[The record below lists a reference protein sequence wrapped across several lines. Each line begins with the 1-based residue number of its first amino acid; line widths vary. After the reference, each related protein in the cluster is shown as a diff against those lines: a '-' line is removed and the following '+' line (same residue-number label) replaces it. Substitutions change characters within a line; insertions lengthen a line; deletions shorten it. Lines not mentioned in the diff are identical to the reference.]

1 MQLGKFTDFGLRV
14 MLHLGVVHPQK
25 LSVQKIATT
34 FNLSD
39 HHLAKVCS
47 TLVKAGLIRSERGRN
62 GGLRLS
68 KPPED
73 TNLGE
78 ITRVLTQNTALVEC
92 DSVGDCSCL
101 ILPVCSLYQPLK
113 KAQNAFFEE
122 LDKTSLALACGKNSG
137 LHKLLSL
144 SEQNHTSRP

>member
-14 MLHLGVVHPQK
+14 MLHLAVVHPQK
-25 LSVQKIATT
+25 LSVQKIAKT
-34 FNLSD
+34 FDLSD

-68 KPPED
+68 KPPEE
-73 TNLGE
+73 TTLGE

>member
-14 MLHLGVVHPQK
+14 MLHLAVVHPQK

-68 KPPED
+68 KPPEE
-73 TNLGE
+73 TTLGE

-137 LHKLLSL
+137 LRKLLSL

>member
-14 MLHLGVVHPQK
+14 MLHLAVVHPQK
-25 LSVQKIATT
+25 LSVQKIAKT
-34 FNLSD
+34 FDLSD

-62 GGLRLS
+62 GGLLLS
-68 KPPED
+68 KPPKD
-73 TNLGE
+73 ITLGE
-78 ITRVLTQNTALVEC
+78 IVRALSQNTALVEC
-92 DSVGDCSCL
+92 DIAGDCSCL
-101 ILPVCSLYQPLK
+101 ILPVCGFYQPLK
-113 KAQNAFFEE
+113 NAQNAFFEE

-137 LHKLLSL
+137 LRKLLSL

>member
-14 MLHLGVVHPQK
+14 MLHLAVVHPQK

-68 KPPED
+68 KPPEE
-73 TNLGE
+73 TTLGE

-122 LDKTSLALACGKNSG
+122 LDKTSLALACGKNLG

>member
-14 MLHLGVVHPQK
+14 MLHLAVVHPQK

-68 KPPED
+68 KPPKD
-73 TNLGE
+73 TTLGE

>member
-14 MLHLGVVHPQK
+14 MLHLAVVHPQK

>member
-14 MLHLGVVHPQK
+14 MLHLAVVHPQK
-25 LSVQKIATT
+25 LSVQKIAKT
-34 FNLSD
+34 FDLSD

-68 KPPED
+68 KPPKD
-73 TNLGE
+73 TTLGE

-92 DSVGDCSCL
+92 DGAGDCSCL
-101 ILPVCSLYQPLK
+101 ILAVCGLYQPLK
-113 KAQNAFFEE
+113 NAQNAFFEE
-122 LDKTSLALACGKNSG
+122 LDKTSLALASGQNSG
-137 LHKLLSL
+137 LRKLLSL
-144 SEQNHTSRP
+144 AEQNHISSP